1 MLSIFLHIYICT
13 YRWNLLSLSI
23 ALPPPPT
30 PTPFLP
36 PSLTCVQ
43 IYLERCILH
52 MSANILM
59 CSGKDSATTIIKTL
73 PLLGLAGIRIV
84 PSAIQL
90 PA

>member
-1 MLSIFLHIYICT
+1 
-13 YRWNLLSLSI
+13 
-23 ALPPPPT
+23 
-30 PTPFLP
+30 
-36 PSLTCVQ
+36 
-43 IYLERCILH
+43 